1 MFKKNGEYQVTING
15 ISHWVKLEG
24 IERGTVPMVVIHG
37 GPGGNHYVFER
48 TAGSMIAMETSARS
62 TISSFFHE
70 WTASRKLFP
79 LIDRSSA

>member
-1 MFKKNGEYQVTING
+1 MFKENGEYQVTING
-15 ISHWVKLEG
+15 ISHWVKVEG

-37 GPGGNHYVFER
+37 GPGGNLER